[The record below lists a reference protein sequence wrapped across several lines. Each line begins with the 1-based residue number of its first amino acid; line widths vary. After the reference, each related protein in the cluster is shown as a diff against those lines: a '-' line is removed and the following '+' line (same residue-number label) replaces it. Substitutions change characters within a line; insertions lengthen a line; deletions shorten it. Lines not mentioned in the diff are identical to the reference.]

1 MLIVMSIDASIDVE
15 NIVHDWSFGKQV
27 AGNKSNVTINNNPP
41 MIILSSLLPTCKVLV
56 SNYSSS
62 NLNYFPR

>member
-27 AGNKSNVTINNNPP
+27 AGNKSDVTINNYPL
-41 MIILSSLLPTCKVLV
+41 IISQSSLIPI
-56 SNYSSS
+56 
-62 NLNYFPR
+62 